1 MLNLI
6 KQILKRSLTT
16 FFCLIVITLII
27 ICFHDFYLYDPLNK
41 METEYLFGEKIK
53 LKKTCSKDLIGFSC
67 RGEVLEIYKYGIKND
82 CRDLPLV
89 ANKNYLSNYFK
100 MQDPL
105 FVDWNSSSFE
115 SHLISDVSNTIL
127 GTEPQSQLVTEFV
140 EKLNDRDCLCC
151 YLCDYDYSYCVFVL
165 DKERGSMYFLKCRI

>member
-1 MLNLI
+1 ME
-6 KQILKRSLTT
+6 
-16 FFCLIVITLII
+16 
-27 ICFHDFYLYDPLNK
+27 FHKDHIFLYL
-41 METEYLFGEKIK
+41 
-53 LKKTCSKDLIGFSC
+53 
-67 RGEVLEIYKYGIKND
+67 VQ
-82 CRDLPLV
+82 
-89 ANKNYLSNYFK
+89 NYLSNYFK

-115 SHLISDVSNTIL
+115 SHLIGDVSNSIL

-151 YLCDYDYSYCVFVL
+151 YLYDDYSYCVFVL